1 MPTIIL
7 KTPNEEVEV
16 PITRKQLLQVIEYA
30 SKHNVR
36 VERLLRQAL
45 EWYLPRALAGRDNGK

>member
-16 PITRKQLLQVIEYA
+16 PITRKQLMQVIEYA
-30 SKHNVR
+30 SKQNVR